1 MRTPYARKRTKTKLA
16 WVHTI
21 AFDSSNP
28 ARRMPFVPTV
38 CSHISAVVA
47 WPCVSARMYPRL
59 LRHRSSKVV
68 SVSKSSA
75 HAWRNNVQ
83 RGVHLAYS
91 IRHYTCRT
99 TLPYAVVP
107 CADGTG
113 AHNRGSKDGNRSS
126 APKRRRWRRHRR
138 RRSRRRRRR
147 WRRRRRR
154 FRRRVGSGQLEIS
167 ALADGDSECI
177 ENMLRGVLTASG
189 AGDTNLVNSSHV
201 VEAEH

>member
-1 MRTPYARKRTKTKLA
+1 M
-16 WVHTI
+16 HTI

-59 LRHRSSKVV
+59 LRHRSSGVV

-99 TLPYAVVP
+99 TLPYAHSCPV
-107 CADGTG
+107 
-113 AHNRGSKDGNRSS
+113 
-126 APKRRRWRRHRR
+126 RRWN
-138 RRSRRRRRR
+138 
-147 WRRRRRR
+147 WRTQAWEQGWESEQRA
-154 FRRRVGSGQLEIS
+154 EAA
-167 ALADGDSECI
+167 ALA
-177 ENMLRGVLTASG
+177 A
-189 AGDTNLVNSSHV
+189 
-201 VEAEH
+201 EAEASEAEAAAAAEKTV